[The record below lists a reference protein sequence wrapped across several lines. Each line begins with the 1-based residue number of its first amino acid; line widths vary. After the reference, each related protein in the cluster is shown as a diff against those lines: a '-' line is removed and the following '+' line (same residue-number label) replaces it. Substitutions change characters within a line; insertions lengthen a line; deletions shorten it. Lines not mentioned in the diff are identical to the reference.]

1 MSRLIELQKQHELTE
16 TKTNGGLHVIKNK
29 IDLDGYD
36 ERTRRNVEGLVA
48 AEERALQ
55 ARNSDRGSVQNVG
68 SGVYASSRRK
78 FLAGAAA
85 VAGAGAAS
93 LVAGSASAKVP
104 AGAIDY
110 PIQADP
116 TAEQGRLTNDDG
128 GYGSRSQ
135 FETEGR
141 WRFPTA
147 TKESSWTM
155 TPLDKSCGII
165 TPSGLH
171 FERHHGGIPNIDPA
185 KHTLTLHGMTNK
197 AMKFTMDDIH
207 RFPSI
212 SRTMFIECSGNG
224 LTEWAKPKL
233 KTVQGT
239 HGLTSTSEWT
249 GVPLSTIFA
258 EAGIKPGAAW
268 VLAEGGDASVMTRSF
283 PLSKGW
289 EDAMLAYGQNGEAL
303 RPEQGY
309 PLRLILPGYE
319 GNTHIKWLRR
329 LEVSNKPFHSREE
342 TSKYTDLLKG
352 GKARQF
358 SFTME
363 AKSVITYPAGE
374 MKMSGSG
381 FYEITGLA
389 WSGRGKVKRVEV
401 STDGGTTWQLAEL
414 QTPIMPICHTR
425 FRLGWNW
432 DGKATILQSRCQ
444 DETGYVQPTIKQLID
459 VRGMDGHPAY
469 GSIYHLNGI
478 QSWGIDSEGNVKNVH
493 KY

>member
-1 MSRLIELQKQHELTE
+1 LI
-16 TKTNGGLHVIKNK
+16 
-29 IDLDGYD
+29 
-36 ERTRRNVEGLVA
+36 A
-48 AEERALQ
+48 AEERALEGRR
-55 ARNSDRGSVQNVG
+55 AENSGILAPSGSVKN
-68 SGVYASSRRK
+68 ASRRK

-93 LVAGSASAKVP
+93 IVTGDAEAKN
-104 AGAIDY
+104 Y
-110 PIQADP
+110 PVQADP
-116 TAEQGRLTNDDG
+116 TKEQGRLTNDDG

-155 TPLDKSCGII
+155 TPLDKSNGII
-165 TPSGLH
+165 TPSSLH

-185 KHTLTLHGMTNK
+185 KHSLTIHGMVDK
-197 AMKFTMDDIH
+197 PMKFSMDELK
-207 RFPSI
+207 RFPSV
-212 SRTMFIECSGNG
+212 SRINFIECSGNG

-249 GVPLSTIFA
+249 GVALSTIFA

-268 VLAEGGDASVMTRSF
+268 GLAEGSDAAVMTRSF
-283 PLSKGW
+283 PLDKGW
-289 EDAMLAYGQNGEAL
+289 KDAMLAYAQNGEAL
-303 RPEQGY
+303 RPEQGH
-309 PLRLILPGYE
+309 PLRLILPGFE

-329 LEVSNKPFHSREE
+329 LEISDKPFHTREE
-342 TSKYTDLLKG
+342 TSKYTDLLTG

-358 SFTME
+358 SYTME
-363 AKSVITYPAGE
+363 AKSVITSPSGE
-374 MKMSGSG
+374 MKMDGAG

-389 WSGRGKVKRVEV
+389 WSGRGSVKRVEV
-401 STDGGTTWQLAEL
+401 STDGGETWNIAEL
-414 QTPIMPICHTR
+414 QSPVMPICHTR
-425 FRLGWNW
+425 FRFPWKW
-432 DGKATILQSRCQ
+432 DGKPAILQSRCQ

-478 QSWGIDSEGNVKNVH
+478 QSWGIDSQGNVKNVH